1 MCVNLAARCRERAG
15 GGGKDDDSD
24 GGETKEKPRVRM
36 SAFLGTGDL
45 LFSGDVGIMCIFCMR
60 TMDAG

>member
-1 MCVNLAARCRERAG
+1 MCVNLAAKCREKEG
-15 GGGKDDDSD
+15 SGKVDGND

-36 SAFLGTGDL
+36 NAFLGTGEL